1 MKNYFLSLIPY
12 RWILILILIICFSVL
27 LLCTTLQ
34 WYYHVGNVF
43 TWFLIDN
50 TLGIGRKEENP
61 YKNMIGLI
69 YLLIVGYHFFNLI
82 N

>member
-1 MKNYFLSLIPY
+1 MKTYLLSLIPY
-12 RWILILILIICFSVL
+12 RWLLIFIIILCFSVL
-27 LLCTTLQ
+27 LIYGNMP
-34 WYYHVGNVF
+34 WYYHVGNVLSLF
-43 TWFLIDN
+43 FIDY

-82 N
+82 K